1 MRGKRKKLPLDCSR
15 WRAGRLPALS
25 LVSSLIL
32 STELG
37 TRRAITLIDS
47 RGRHLSGSILSSTLK
62 SIFNYPLL
70 PPTSCA
76 ELVESKHLQ
85 LPPRPQSDAVWLM
98 LLPPAFKNATRVTT
112 SEWIKMKERRMRWR
126 LVFQLLC
133 PGGGG
138 GHGSLAVHQR

>member
-1 MRGKRKKLPLDCSR
+1 MKKLPLDCRR

-62 SIFNYPLL
+62 SVFNYLLL

-76 ELVESKHLQ
+76 ELIESKDLQ
-85 LPPRPQSDAVWLM
+85 LPPRPPSDAEQLM
-98 LLPPAFKNATRVTT
+98 LHSPTRNSV
-112 SEWIKMKERRMRWR
+112 
-126 LVFQLLC
+126 
-133 PGGGG
+133 
-138 GHGSLAVHQR
+138 